1 MANEAPGRLD
11 DVRKFLNTFDFETD
25 ADPLAGPD
33 RLGEWLAEY
42 APAAPGR
49 QHDLT
54 QIRAF
59 REALR
64 GVLEANAGEGDSAA
78 AWGGLTP
85 YLEASRFTMTLSPA
99 GRPALEPE
107 GAGASEVVSR
117 LLSVVYDAFG
127 SGEFTRLKSCRRQS
141 CRYAYYDRSKNGS
154 GAWCDMAVCG
164 NRVKAERR
172 RARQKSSKI
181 AEDNA

>member
-1 MANEAPGRLD
+1 MATETPGRLD
-11 DVRKFLNTFDFETD
+11 EIRGFLNTFDFETH
-25 ADPLAGPD
+25 ADPLEGPD
-33 RLGEWLAEY
+33 RLSEWAAEH
-42 APAAPGR
+42 APAAGSAE
-49 QHDLT
+49 DL
-54 QIRAF
+54 QRIRTF

-64 GVLEANAGEGDSAA
+64 MVVEANAGHGDLQT
-78 AWGGLTP
+78 AWKGLAP
-85 YLEASRFTMTLSPA
+85 YFSSSRFAMEPA
-99 GRPALEPE
+99 PDGRPVLKPQ
-107 GAGASEVVSR
+107 GTGASEVISD
-117 LLSVVYDAFG
+117 LLSVVYDANG
-127 SGEFTRLKSCRRQS
+127 SGEFARLKSCRRQS